1 MLVARLAITSTQILE
16 ILGETNWWNRL
27 VGLDFHIRRRM
38 ELIAALPTNG
48 LFLTSGFDY
57 FQEARRLLHAG
68 GVVPEQLRLGLMA
81 ISRVP
86 LDVEVNA
93 SPGNPAM
100 IVGAKESYDKI
111 ILSMGFLQDIAWYF
125 GGRQDDGR
133 PPAKVVELSPHD
145 FAVQRQSSA
154 LALLAD
160 VALVLLNWNIP
171 AVGVNSNRA
180 RFATDQFAAFHADV
194 APQHID
200 VCIRLGDVVSRTDD
214 MGGIQH
220 LCAGWNAERVLVI
233 GGRTANALGQFGAA
247 QLLELA
253 AGIVRDACVAHV
265 PWAPGREFTAVRLR
279 PILAAARVEPLATQR
294 LATCQ

>member
-111 ILSMGFLQDIAWYF
+111 ILSMGFLQDI
-125 GGRQDDGR
+125 
-133 PPAKVVELSPHD
+133 
-145 FAVQRQSSA
+145 
-154 LALLAD
+154 
-160 VALVLLNWNIP
+160 ALVLLNWNIP